1 MRYTL
6 WLALL
11 PALLPV
17 AAEAQQAGPVGTQ
30 PSDSAAVVAAL
41 ESYDAAWVR
50 KDSAAAGRWLAPKYQ
65 YFSSAG
71 ALRSRHDMLA
81 FLVRPDY
88 RLDFVERTEVAVTLD
103 GETAVVSSRWR
114 GTGTWSGGAIDDDQR
129 CGQVFVRRGPA
140 WQVLSEHCVQIT
152 E

>member
-1 MRYTL
+1 MRYEL

-11 PALLPV
+11 PALIPV
-17 AAEAQQAGPVGTQ
+17 AAEAQQAAPVGARS
-30 PSDSAAVVAAL
+30 SDSAAVVAAV
-41 ESYDAAWVR
+41 EAYDAAWAT
-50 KDSAAAGRWLAPKYQ
+50 KDTAAAGRWLAPKYQ
-65 YFSSAG
+65 YFSSVG
-71 ALRSRHDMLA
+71 ALRSRDHMLA

-88 RLDFVERTEVAVTLD
+88 RLDFAERTEVEVTLD

-114 GTGTWSGGAIDDDQR
+114 GTGAWSGGAIDDDQR
-129 CGQVFVRRGPA
+129 CGQVFVRREPA